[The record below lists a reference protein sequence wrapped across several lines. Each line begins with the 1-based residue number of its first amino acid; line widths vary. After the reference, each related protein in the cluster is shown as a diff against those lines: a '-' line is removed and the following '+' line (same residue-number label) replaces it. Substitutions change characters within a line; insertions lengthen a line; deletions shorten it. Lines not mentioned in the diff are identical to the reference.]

1 MQKIAVIPNEYR
13 DPSLTE
19 TKRVAERIQSY
30 GKTVLLDK
38 RLSAKMGSGFLYG
51 TLEEIMGETDAA
63 VVLGGDGTI
72 LKIAPCAARNNV
84 PLVGI
89 NFGNLGF
96 LSQAEK
102 GDDAIFEDLFSGNF
116 TVRQTMM
123 LSARVLKGGKES
135 ANYLALNDVVISNQD
150 YSRMVHLN
158 LSIDGAKANSYYADG
173 TIIATP
179 TGSTAYS
186 LSAGGPIVQPGMDAM
201 VITPICPHTL
211 STRAMVI
218 AGSQTVEVST
228 SPPYRVAA
236 VMTVDGRKA
245 QVLDED
251 EVVEI
256 TRSQYRTSLIQL
268 PGSNFFEI
276 LRRKLAGR
284 QDD

>member
-13 DPSLTE
+13 DPNLAE

-30 GKTVLLDK
+30 GKTVLLER
-38 RLSAKMGSGFLYG
+38 RLSEKTEGSFVYG
-51 TLEEIMGETDAA
+51 TLEEVMTKADAA

-72 LKIAPCAARNNV
+72 LKIAPCAARNDV
-84 PLVGI
+84 PLIGI

-102 GDDAIFEDLFSGNF
+102 GDDSIFEDLFSGKF

-123 LSARVLKGGKES
+123 LSARVLKGGKQT
-135 ANYLALNDVVISNQD
+135 ADYLALNDVVISNQD
-150 YSRMVHLN
+150 YSRVVHLN
-158 LSIDGAKANSYYADG
+158 LSIDGARANSYYADG

-186 LSAGGPIVQPGMDAM
+186 LSAGGPIVQPDMDAM

-218 AGSQTVEVST
+218 AGGQNVEVST
-228 SPPYRVAA
+228 SPPYRVPA

-256 TRSQYRTSLIQL
+256 TRSPYRTSLIQL

-276 LRRKLAGR
+276 LRRKISDR

>member
-1 MQKIAVIPNEYR
+1 MQRIAVIPNEYR
-13 DPSLTE
+13 DPNLAE
-19 TKRVAERIQSY
+19 TKRIVERICSY
-30 GKTVLLDK
+30 DKTVLLDK
-38 RLSAKMGSGFLYG
+38 RLSEKMDGGFVYGS
-51 TLEEIMGETDAA
+51 LEEIMAQADAA

-72 LKIAPCAARNNV
+72 LKIAPCAARNDV

-102 GDDAIFEDLFSGNF
+102 GDDSIFENLFSGNF

-123 LSARVLKGGKES
+123 LSARVMKRGKET
-135 ANYLALNDVVISNQD
+135 AAYLALNDVVISNQD
-150 YSRMVHLN
+150 YSRVVHLN
-158 LSIDGAKANSYYADG
+158 LTVDGTRANSYYADG
-173 TIIATP
+173 TIVATP

-186 LSAGGPIVQPGMDAM
+186 LSAGGPIVQPGMEAM
-201 VITPICPHTL
+201 VVTPICPHTL
-211 STRAMVI
+211 GTRAMVI
-218 AGSQTVEVST
+218 SGEQTVEVST

-268 PGSNFFEI
+268 PSSNFFEI
-276 LRRKLAGR
+276 LRRKLSGS
-284 QDD
+284 QND